1 VTESAVAA
9 AMVVSV
15 RLTVLGAC
23 GAWPEPGQ
31 ACSGF
36 LVEHDGF
43 RLLVDA
49 GYATMPRLLEHMAAS
64 QLDAV
69 YVSHGHPDHCADL
82 NPLLRARAMGGHPA
96 PPLPVYALPGALD
109 AVLALDR
116 PGTLAGSFTL
126 CEITAGR
133 RLGIGPFDVETRLLP
148 HWVPNAGLRLAADG
162 TVLAYTGDSGPDPAI
177 ITLARDAD
185 VLLAEATY
193 PGSVPSDAQGLLSSV
208 PDAARQAA
216 RAGAARLVL
225 THLWPGTSHDAA
237 RTAAE
242 AAYSGPVSI
251 AVPGLTL
258 DLS

>member
-1 VTESAVAA
+1 
-9 AMVVSV
+9 MVVSV

-49 GYATMPRLLEHMAAS
+49 GYATMPRLLEHVPAS

-69 YVSHGHPDHCADL
+69 FISHGHPDHCADL
-82 NPLLRARAMGGHPA
+82 NPLLRARAMGDDPA

-116 PGTLAGSFTL
+116 PATLAGSFTL

-133 RLGIGPFDVETRLLP
+133 RLGIGPFDAQTCLVP
-148 HWVPNAGLRLAADG
+148 HWVPNAGLRLTAGGAA
-162 TVLAYTGDSGPDPAI
+162 LAYTGDSGPDPAI
-177 ITLARDAD
+177 TTLARDAD
-185 VLLAEATY
+185 LLLAEATF
-193 PGSVPSDAQGLLSSV
+193 PGLVPPDAQGLLSSA
-208 PDAARQAA
+208 PEAARQAA
-216 RAGAARLVL
+216 QADVAHLAL
-225 THLWPGTSHDAA
+225 THLWPGASRDAA
-237 RTAAE
+237 RAAAE
-242 AAYSGPVSI
+242 AAYHGPVSI
-251 AVPGLTL
+251 AASGLTL

>member
-1 VTESAVAA
+1 
-9 AMVVSV
+9 MVVSV

-49 GYATMPRLLEHMAAS
+49 GYATMPRLLEHVAAS

-69 YVSHGHPDHCADL
+69 YISHEHPDHCADL
-82 NPLLRARAMGGHPA
+82 NPLLRARAMGGDPA
-96 PPLPVYALPGALD
+96 YALPGALD
-109 AVLALDR
+109 AVLALDH
-116 PGTLAGSFTL
+116 PGTLAGSFVL
-126 CEITAGR
+126 CEIAAGR
-133 RLGIGPFDVETRLLP
+133 RLGIGPFDAETRLLP
-148 HWVPNAGLRLAADG
+148 HWVPNVGLRLAADG
-162 TVLAYTGDSGPDPAI
+162 AVLAYTGDSGPDPAI

-185 VLLAEATY
+185 VLLAEATF
-193 PGSVPSDAQGLLSSV
+193 PGPVPPDSQGLLSGV

-216 RAGAARLVL
+216 QAGVAHLTL
-225 THLWPGTSHDAA
+225 THLWPGTSRDAA

-242 AAYSGPVSI
+242 AAYPGPVSI
-251 AVPGLTL
+251 AAPGLTF

>member
-1 VTESAVAA
+1 
-9 AMVVSV
+9 MVVSV

-49 GYATMPRLLEHMAAS
+49 GYATMPRLLEYVAAS

-69 YVSHGHPDHCADL
+69 YISHGHPDHCADL
-82 NPLLRARAMGGHPA
+82 NPLLRARAMGGDPA

-116 PGTLAGSFTL
+116 PGTLAGSFIL
-126 CEITAGR
+126 GEITAGR
-133 RLGIGPFDVETRLLP
+133 RLGIGPFDAETRLLP
-148 HWVPNAGLRLAADG
+148 HWVPNVGLRLAADG
-162 TVLAYTGDSGPDPAI
+162 AVLAYTGDSGPDPAI

-185 VLLAEATY
+185 VLLT
-193 PGSVPSDAQGLLSSV
+193 P
-208 PDAARQAA
+208 ARSASPLPA
-216 RAGAARLVL
+216 
-225 THLWPGTSHDAA
+225 
-237 RTAAE
+237 
-242 AAYSGPVSI
+242 
-251 AVPGLTL
+251 
-258 DLS
+258 